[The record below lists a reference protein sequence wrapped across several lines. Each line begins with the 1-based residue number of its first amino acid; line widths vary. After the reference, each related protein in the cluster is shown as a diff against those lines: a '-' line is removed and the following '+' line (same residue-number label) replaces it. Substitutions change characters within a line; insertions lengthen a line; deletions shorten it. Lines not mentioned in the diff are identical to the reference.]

1 MLSAKVGLWF
11 LRKAVYVAAG
21 TALTVLAS
29 QMANA
34 GPEGYDLSR
43 LTLSGAI
50 GGFGAA
56 VVGDLRRALLP
67 DVLQVATGE
76 DPRTDG

>member
-1 MLSAKVGLWF
+1 MSGKVGLWF

-21 TALTVLAS
+21 TALAVLAN
-29 QMANA
+29 QLQGA
-34 GPEGYDLSR
+34 GPTGYDLGR
-43 LTLSGAI
+43 LTLAGVTSGL
-50 GGFGAA
+50 GAA

-76 DPRTDG
+76 DPRKDG